1 MPKFRVLVVDDSVV
15 FRRMVAHELDADPAL
30 EVVGTAANGRIALNK
45 LTQVNPDIVVLDVEM
60 PELDG
65 LATLRELRK
74 THPRLPVI
82 MFSALTER
90 GAAATLDALSLGATG
105 YFTKPNLTT
114 GLEESL
120 RILRASL
127 IPEIKAICARNAAS
141 VSGPASIAA
150 GTTSSAAGASTASGI
165 RRLTTEVPPLS
176 RTLAPLNPGSGGFKA
191 RAPARVD
198 VVCVGTS
205 TGGPTALAELFADL
219 PGDLPVPVLVVQHMP
234 PTFTKTLAERL
245 TAHSR
250 LSVCEGATG
259 AALAP
264 GRAWIAPGD
273 FHMAVSGP
281 ATDPRLRL
289 NQDPQENSCR
299 PAADVLFRSAAQV
312 FGPHVLAVVMT
323 GMGQDGLRGCEAI
336 KAAGGQVIVQ
346 DEATS
351 VVWGMPGIVSKNGL
365 ADKVLP
371 LPQLGAEIVRKVK
384 ALRGDAK

>member
-30 EVVGTAANGRIALNK
+30 EVVGTAANGKIALGK
-45 LTQVNPDIVVLDVEM
+45 LTQVNPDVVILDVEM

-90 GAAATLDALSLGATG
+90 GASATLDALSLGATG
-105 YFTKPNLTT
+105 YFAKPNLTA
-114 GLEESL
+114 GLEDSL
-120 RILRASL
+120 RIIRESL
-127 IPEIKAICARNAAS
+127 IPEIKAICARSAAS
-141 VSGPASIAA
+141 AP
-150 GTTSSAAGASTASGI
+150 GASTASGI
-165 RRLTTEVPPLS
+165 RRLTVEGPPLS

-191 RAPARVD
+191 RTPTRVD
-198 VVCVGTS
+198 VVLVGTS
-205 TGGPTALAELFADL
+205 TGGPTALAELFASL
-219 PGDLPVPVLVVQHMP
+219 PADLPVPVLVVQHMP
-234 PTFTKTLAERL
+234 PMFTKTLAERL
-245 TAHSR
+245 TAHSS
-250 LSVCEGATG
+250 LKVTEGAAGVLPT
-259 AALAP
+259 A

-273 FHMAVSGP
+273 FHMAVSGS
-281 ATDPRLRL
+281 AADPRLSL
-289 NQDPQENSCR
+289 NQEPHENSCR
-299 PAADVLFRSAAQV
+299 PAADVLFRTAAQV
-312 FGPHVLAVVMT
+312 YGPHVLAVVMT
-323 GMGQDGLRGCEAI
+323 GMGQDGLRGCEAV

-351 VVWGMPGIVSKNGL
+351 VVWGMPGIVSKSGL